1 MVFNFEEKLTVESKT
16 YTHTRVVTSVVF
28 KPTNLINTESHFSIV
43 YSAKKRGGI
52 GGSSTNN
59 SSSTIPS
66 YPGATSVAGL
76 SKSIAEIQILT
87 VQWTRAN

>member
-1 MVFNFEEKLTVESKT
+1 VAATGSGEAGMRPSFG
-16 YTHTRVVTSVVF
+16 
-28 KPTNLINTESHFSIV
+28 INTESLFSIV
-43 YSAKKRGGI
+43 YNAKKSGGI

-87 VQWTRAN
+87 VQWIGAN